1 VTNAISSLKL
11 NNLDKVAAD
20 AAVDTITDAG
30 GKAEIHIIATSLDIA
45 RGWGRRHSVAEDFL
59 YDDPVQLG
67 SLRIGPDLADVG
79 ARQPDANW
87 QLVHLYA
94 PQSVVK
100 DSAMPPFRYL
110 FHVRKINGD
119 PSPDAQRS
127 QPGNLRRA
135 QFGKHPIERGI
146 VGFGHRRTRSIHAAL
161 TSIPFT

>member
-1 VTNAISSLKL
+1 MPWWIKSPPP
-11 NNLDKVAAD
+11 AARRKFTLSPP
-20 AAVDTITDAG
+20 ARTLT
-30 GKAEIHIIATSLDIA
+30 

-110 FHVRKINGD
+110 FQVRKISGET
-119 PSPDAQRS
+119 SPDALVF
-127 QPGNLRRA
+127 P
-135 QFGKHPIERGI
+135 K
-146 VGFGHRRTRSIHAAL
+146 GFGPAGRL
-161 TSIPFT
+161 